1 MKYIYSYRFLF
12 ESPNWLMN
20 LLAGVVCHLVPVVG
34 PMVLAGYAFEI
45 IESLHRRKGAPY
57 PDFDFNQLMKYLM
70 RGLWPILVQLVVML
84 PFFLVIMVL
93 GCCLSMGSSLTQRGN
108 GPSALFAV
116 LTVFFY
122 LAIMVLA
129 VVISFI
135 LVPFSLRA
143 GLMQDFRP
151 AFSLDFAK
159 DFFTRVWLETLL
171 VQLFLFW
178 SSIALMCVGILA
190 FCVGI
195 YPAFV
200 RLRAL
205 SPPAS
210 TLRALSRARR
220 DSHSAQARAGRAAER
235 GGAPAFRTASGE
247 LQGARPAMNTVPP
260 SPAPPF
266 TLRSPTSEPAAPARG
281 GPC

>member
-195 YPAFV
+195 YPAF
-200 RLRAL
+200 AL
-205 SPPAS
+205 IGFAHYH
-210 TLRALSRARR
+210 LL
-220 DSHSAQARAGRAAER
+220 HQLYELYLER
-235 GGAPAFRTASGE
+235 GGTAIPLKLEPVAPASAD
-247 LQGARPAMNTVPP
+247 APPP
-260 SPAPPF
+260 SAPPPESF
-266 TLRSPTSEPAAPARG
+266 KAPDQ
-281 GPC
+281 P